1 MRKLRKGVRTAAIVA
16 AAALVLT
23 ACGDGDTPDL
33 TDATETDANGDTEA
47 PGDETDDPAETDD
60 NGDAAGD
67 LGSVTYQEG
76 EAIQIRSLEAISG
89 DVAFLGIPNQRGT
102 EIAIADYGDVQGFSV
117 ELGTPL
123 DDLCSADG
131 GQSAAQTIVSDDTVA
146 GVIGTSCSGAGVPA
160 SELISS
166 AGMVMVSA
174 SNTNPA
180 LTQTPFGTEGENF
193 SEGYFRT
200 AHNDLYQGAAVAEF
214 VYEEL
219 GLTQMAAIH
228 DGDPYTD
235 GLTTAFRDAFE
246 ELGGEVVVYT
256 AVNKGD
262 TDMAPVLTEVAG
274 ANPEGIFVPIFPPE
288 INRVAEQYVNVEGL
302 EDVVMISADGAQVEG
317 FLEITEAEGFYFS
330 GPSLQFEGN
339 NNEITGKSAS
349 EFLEDYQEQYGEA
362 PSAAFWAHAYDATTM
377 LLQAIDNVAEVGDDG
392 ALTIDRAALRDEL
405 YGTSFQGLIGQ
416 VTCDEFGDCGA
427 GEIQIILHEDSSVT
441 DATQI
446 PVVYTFVPSE

>member
-1 MRKLRKGVRTAAIVA
+1 
-16 AAALVLT
+16 
-23 ACGDGDTPDL
+23 
-33 TDATETDANGDTEA
+33 
-47 PGDETDDPAETDD
+47 
-60 NGDAAGD
+60 
-67 LGSVTYQEG
+67 VTYQEG

-214 VYEEL
+214 VYNEL

-235 GLTTAFRDAFE
+235 GLTTAFQDAF
-246 ELGGEVVVYT
+246 
-256 AVNKGD
+256 
-262 TDMAPVLTEVAG
+262 
-274 ANPEGIFVPIFPPE
+274 
-288 INRVAEQYVNVEGL
+288 R
-302 EDVVMISADGAQVEG
+302 S
-317 FLEITEAEGFYFS
+317 
-330 GPSLQFEGN
+330 
-339 NNEITGKSAS
+339 
-349 EFLEDYQEQYGEA
+349 
-362 PSAAFWAHAYDATTM
+362 SAARSWSTPRSTRATPTWCRCSPRSP
-377 LLQAIDNVAEVGDDG
+377 AR
-392 ALTIDRAALRDEL
+392 TRRASSSRSSRRRST
-405 YGTSFQGLIGQ
+405 GSRSSTS
-416 VTCDEFGDCGA
+416 TSRA
-427 GEIQIILHEDSSVT
+427 SRTSS
-441 DATQI
+441 
-446 PVVYTFVPSE
+446 

>member
-1 MRKLRKGVRTAAIVA
+1 MRMLRKGVRTAAIVA

-23 ACGDGDTPDL
+23 ACGDGNGN
-33 TDATETDANGDTEA
+33 ETADPGDDTEA
-47 PGDETDDPAETDD
+47 DAGDDTDAGDDGDEGGDDGGE
-60 NGDAAGD
+60 AGD

-102 EIAIADYGDVQGFSV
+102 EIAIADYGDIQGFSV

-214 VYEEL
+214 VFEEL

-262 TDMAPVLTEVAG
+262 TDMVPVLTEVAG

-288 INRVAEQYVNVEGL
+288 VNRIAEQYVNVEGL

-317 FLEITEAEGFYFS
+317 FLEIAESEGFYFS

-339 NNEITGKSAS
+339 QNEITGKSAS

-377 LLQAIDNVAEVGDDG
+377 LLQAIDDVAEAGDDG
-392 ALTIDRAALRDEL
+392 SLTIDRAALRDAL
-405 YGTSFQGLIGQ
+405 YNASFQGLIGQ

>member
-1 MRKLRKGVRTAAIVA
+1 MRMLRKGVRTAAIVA
-16 AAALVLT
+16 AASLVLT
-23 ACGDGDTPDL
+23 ACGNGDTADL
-33 TDATETDANGDTEA
+33 TDDTEA
-47 PGDETDDPAETDD
+47 DADATGDEETDDPGDDPDEDAAE
-60 NGDAAGD
+60 AGD

-102 EIAIADYGDVQGFSV
+102 EIAIADYGDVQGFAV

-193 SEGYFRT
+193 SEGYYRT

-235 GLTTAFRDAFE
+235 GLTTAFQDAFT

-262 TDMAPVLTEVAG
+262 TDMVPVLTEVAG
-274 ANPEGIFVPIFPPE
+274 ENPEGIFVPIFPPE
-288 INRVAEQYVNVEGL
+288 VNRVAEQYVNVEGL

-317 FLEITEAEGFYFS
+317 FLEIAEAEGFYFS

-339 NNEITGKSAS
+339 NNEITDKSATD
-349 EFLEDYQEQYGEA
+349 FLEDYQEQYGEA
-362 PSAAFWAHAYDATTM
+362 PSAAFWAHAYDATTL

-392 ALTIDRAALRDEL
+392 SLTIDRAALRDEL
-405 YGTSFQGLIGQ
+405 YSTSFQGLIGQ
-416 VTCDEFGDCGA
+416 ITCDEFGDCGA